1 MHTICYVSKENF
13 AEGFSVSLPED
24 MLLLIEHFAELASS
38 SSATSDKNKKS
49 SFKEYAQLFLDYLI
63 SMPSKPSPEDIK
75 LYLKV
80 FKLEYR
86 RRRRHKLLMQKLSLD
101 KKE

>member
-1 MHTICYVSKENF
+1 MREILYVDETLTR
-13 AEGFSVSLPED
+13 GFSVSLPED
-24 MLLLIEHFAELASS
+24 ILMLIEHFAESFSYAPP
-38 SSATSDKNKKS
+38 NKKHAQILL
-49 SFKEYAQLFLDYLI
+49 EYITTLYPDT
-63 SMPSKPSPEDIK
+63 KPEDIE

-101 KKE
+101 KNE

>member
-1 MHTICYVSKENF
+1 MRMREILYVDETLTR
-13 AEGFSVSLPED
+13 GFSVSLPED
-24 MLLLIEHFAELASS
+24 ILMLIEDTAEICSYAPLNKSKKHIDLLL
-38 SSATSDKNKKS
+38 KS
-49 SFKEYAQLFLDYLI
+49 ITTLYPDTK
-63 SMPSKPSPEDIK
+63 PEDIE

-86 RRRRHKLLMQKLSLD
+86 RRRRHKLLIQKLSHD